1 MLQWKVRLTVAAA
14 LMLSAVGGNGTWD
27 WLRQFGW

>member
-1 MLQWKVRLTVAAA
+1 MLQWKVRFVVAAA
-14 LMLSAVGGNGTWD
+14 LMLSAVGGNCWD

>member
-1 MLQWKVRLTVAAA
+1 MLQWKVRFVLAAA
-14 LMLSAVGGNGTWD
+14 LVVSAVGGDFD